1 MKQYRFQTVT
11 IRRARRLLTLALF
24 AAWPAALAGPAVA
37 QSWPERPITAVV
49 PLAAGN
55 AIDVVGR
62 IVLDQISRQL
72 DRPIVVENRVGAGG
86 TIGAATV
93 AKATPDGYT
102 ILVHSSS
109 IAIAPSL
116 YSKLP
121 YDTTGD
127 LTAVIPFGI
136 QPSVLVT
143 TPKKGFKTVADLV
156 AVAKAKPGALNY
168 ASAGSGSTSHLAA
181 LRMLA
186 GAGLQMHHVPY
197 RGPVD
202 AITGL
207 LAGEIDIYFLPLS
220 AALPYLKEGS
230 LTALAVSTSKRA
242 AALPE
247 VPTTLE
253 AGLPDSAYEFW
264 IGLFVPS
271 KTPSNVTERL
281 YEEAQKA
288 LRLPEVQEKLRT
300 VGMEPMPLD
309 REQFGKRL
317 RTEIDDVGKLV
328 KAAGIPP
335 AN

>member
-1 MKQYRFQTVT
+1 MNDDGFRTPLA
-11 IRRARRLLTLALF
+11 RPARRLLALAFCTLL
-24 AAWPAALAGPAVA
+24 PAALPSPSIA
-37 QSWPERPITAVV
+37 QPWPERPITAVV

-62 IVLDQISRQL
+62 IVLDQMSRQL

-127 LTAVIPFGI
+127 LAAVIPFGI

-156 AVAKAKPGALNY
+156 AAAKEKPGALNY

-181 LRMLA
+181 LHMLA
-186 GAGLQMHHVPY
+186 GAGLEMHHVPY
-197 RGPVD
+197 RGPID

-220 AALPYLKEGS
+220 AALPHLKEGT
-230 LTALAVSTSKRA
+230 LTALAVSTSRRV
-242 AALPE
+242 AALPD

-271 KTPSNVTERL
+271 KTPPGVIERL
-281 YEEAQKA
+281 YREAQTA
-288 LRLPEVQEKLRT
+288 LRLPEIQEKLRT

-309 REQFGKRL
+309 REQFGRRL
-317 RTEIDDVGKLV
+317 RAEIDDVGKLV

-335 AN
+335 VN

>member
-1 MKQYRFQTVT
+1 MKQHRFLTAI
-11 IRRARRLLTLALF
+11 IRRARRLLTLALL
-24 AAWPAALAGPAVA
+24 AAWPASLAGPTLA
-37 QSWPERPITAVV
+37 QSWPARPITAVV

-62 IVLDQISRQL
+62 IVLDQMSRQL
-72 DRPIVVENRVGAGG
+72 DQPIVVENRVGAGG

-93 AKATPDGYT
+93 AKAAPDGYT

-127 LTAVIPFGI
+127 LAAVIPFGI

-156 AVAKAKPGALNY
+156 AAAKAKPGVLNY

-207 LAGEIDIYFLPLS
+207 LAGEIDVYFLPLS

-271 KTPSNVTERL
+271 KTPANVTERL

-288 LRLPEVQEKLRT
+288 LRLPEVQEKLRI

-309 REQFGKRL
+309 RTQFGTRL

-335 AN
+335 VN

>member
-1 MKQYRFQTVT
+1 MNEHGFRTAF
-11 IRRARRLLTLALF
+11 RRPARRLAL
-24 AAWPAALAGPAVA
+24 AALCALWPMTLPVESLA
-37 QSWPERPITAVV
+37 QAWPERPVTAVI

-62 IVLDQISRQL
+62 IVLDQMSKQL
-72 DRPIVVENRVGAGG
+72 GQAIIVENRVGAGG

-109 IAIAPSL
+109 IAISPAL

-127 LTAVIPFGI
+127 LAAVIPFGI

-143 TPKKGFKTVADLV
+143 TPKKNFKTVADLV
-156 AVAKAKPGALNY
+156 AAAKAKPGELNY

-186 GAGLQMHHVPY
+186 GAGLQMQHIPY
-197 RGPVD
+197 RGPTD

-207 LAGEIDIYFLPLS
+207 LAGEIDVYFLPLS
-220 AALPYLKEGS
+220 AAIPYLKQGS

-242 AALPE
+242 AALPD

-253 AGLPDSAYEFW
+253 AGLPNSAYEFW
-264 IGLFVPS
+264 VGLFVPS
-271 KTPSNVTERL
+271 KAPPKVIERL
-281 YEEAQKA
+281 YDEAHKA
-288 LRLPEVQEKLRT
+288 LQLPAIQEKLQI
-300 VGMEPMPLD
+300 VGMEPMPLN

-317 RTEIDDVGKLV
+317 KTEIGDIGKLV
-328 KAAGIPP
+328 KDAGIPP
-335 AN
+335 VN